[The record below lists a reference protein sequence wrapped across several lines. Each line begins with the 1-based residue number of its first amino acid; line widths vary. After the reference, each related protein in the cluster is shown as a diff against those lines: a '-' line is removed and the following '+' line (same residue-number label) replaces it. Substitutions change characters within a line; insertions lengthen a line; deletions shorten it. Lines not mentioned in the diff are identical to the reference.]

1 MACDT
6 HSFLQR
12 FHCPAHLDLGS
23 FLPSMLALALV
34 RCRSIHSSCAKRLP
48 HSCAS
53 ASTSRCRHF
62 RANKRVYTRWIF
74 TPALPHSSWPRT
86 SKRWAVVSTYSTE
99 VVVCTPPPTSFVASS
114 LRTRLTFTVHAPN
127 PLLAASTKRVT
138 FLSRSTWLASRTV
151 SKNNRR
157 HPRRCRPTCAA
168 GLRLFLTQ
176 RVQSGVSSRG
186 VMK

>member
-1 MACDT
+1 MLLNCRLAASWCGLFAALASIRGSAQTIGVAFPVVLVNTPTLTPTHRKRSHSTNYSVHRLPSMACDT

-99 VVVCTPPPTSFVASS
+99 VVVCTPPRLLSS
-114 LRTRLTFTVHAPN
+114 PVHFAPD
-127 PLLAASTKRVT
+127 
-138 FLSRSTWLASRTV
+138 
-151 SKNNRR
+151 
-157 HPRRCRPTCAA
+157 
-168 GLRLFLTQ
+168 
-176 RVQSGVSSRG
+176 
-186 VMK
+186 